1 MECLD
6 SRKNKMLIDFNN
18 REFSSIKS
26 FAVKKRNKI
35 KVTTRFIS
43 GKLLMFAKLFL
54 KSFIYDLSEV
64 FCFPDKT
71 VAEIYKKYLIE
82 KVLVYHVMTDTEI
95 TELQFTFISKPKR
108 DLPEYKF
115 RDIIFEVIIATKIYK
130 RFDSSHKFWDIFGFR
145 EESR

>member
-1 MECLD
+1 
-6 SRKNKMLIDFNN
+6 ML
-18 REFSSIKS
+18 
-26 FAVKKRNKI
+26 
-35 KVTTRFIS
+35 
-43 GKLLMFAKLFL
+43 AKLFL
-54 KSFIYDLSEV
+54 KSFIYDISEV

-115 RDIIFEVIIATKIYK
+115 RDIIFEVIIATTIYK
-130 RFDSSHKFWDIFGFR
+130 RFDISHKFWDIFGFR

>member
-18 REFSSIKS
+18 REFS
-26 FAVKKRNKI
+26 RNKT

-54 KSFIYDLSEV
+54 KSFIYDISEV

-71 VAEIYKKYLIE
+71 VAETYKKYLIE

-95 TELQFTFISKPKR
+95 TELQFTFVFNPKR
-108 DLPEYKF
+108 DLSEYKF
-115 RDIIFEVIIATKIYK
+115 RDIIFEVIIATTIYK
-130 RFDSSHKFWDIFGFR
+130 RFDISHKFWDIFGFR